1 MKVES
6 NDELK
11 EITIKNRTCYY
22 FDEMIKFE
30 DFDFDNM
37 LIDGKS
43 YENILV
49 NKISHENVMGAKPL
63 RVRFQIFWYYFE
75 LDNMIPFGYLIK

>member
-1 MKVES
+1 MKVKS

-22 FDEMIKFE
+22 FLEMIKFE

-43 YENILV
+43 YENVLV
-49 NKISHENVMGAKPL
+49 NKISYENLMGAKPL
-63 RVRFQIFWYYFE
+63 RIRF
-75 LDNMIPFGYLIK
+75 